1 MDPTLFPTDL
11 LLNSSNAIYTI
22 LSIIVATGLAVNP
35 IVFALNRMRLN
46 EINERLE
53 GINNKHPQLRSSL
66 FQPQCVSKCFK

>member
-35 IVFALNRMRLN
+35 IIFALNRTRLK

-53 GINNKHPQLRSSL
+53 GINKEHPQLR
-66 FQPQCVSKCFK
+66 